1 MNRRRRSK
9 PAARCFKNQ
18 LLALRNPALW
28 TLALASAFMY
38 IDRYA
43 VNSWGIFFLEQDKAY
58 STLEASGIIGVNAI
72 AGIAGTIIAGMLSDR
87 FFPAQPQ
94 RDGRIHQP
102 AEHRRLRPD
111 ALVAAQL
118 LH

>member
-1 MNRRRRSK
+1 
-9 PAARCFKNQ
+9 
-18 LLALRNPALW
+18 LW

-87 FFPAQPQ
+87 FFPRNRSVMA
-94 RDGRIHQP
+94 GFISLLNT
-102 AEHRRLRPD
+102 AGF
-111 ALVAAQL
+111 ALMLWSPHNYYTDILA
-118 LH
+118 